1 MLVLTVCMLPR
12 PVCVPPADSRRTQAH
27 PSVDSHIL
35 QCDPWGARGK
45 EAAIF
50 ATSMREPTPQIFS
63 TQQHLCSPPFA
74 PQPPFLLLP
83 RSSSS
88 NGGGG
93 ILITSSL
100 LSRPFFFL
108 DLQGPCFGRPAFP
121 SPGWAR
127 PQRRGR
133 KGRRQRHRQRPK
145 AAHSGP
151 LSHAAEEAGA
161 SWTNCARAGGAERE
175 ERRRTIAVPRRPRCR
190 SRRHRCFDLFS
201 TDVLS
206 LARVPARVL
215 MCFSACEQPVTT
227 VQHGLS
233 YSEGLVS
240 NAGLA
245 AFVVVL
251 FFPSFVVRPHTR
263 ARRTWHATHSK
274 ACGHSPVKNNPVRF
288 FSLLLAPSCSQSPA
302 PRQA

>member
-1 MLVLTVCMLPR
+1 MLT
-12 PVCVPPADSRRTQAH
+12 
-27 PSVDSHIL
+27 
-35 QCDPWGARGK
+35 
-45 EAAIF
+45 
-50 ATSMREPTPQIFS
+50 TSMREATAPIFS
-63 TQQHLCSPPFA
+63 TQQHLCSPLFA
-74 PQPPFLLLP
+74 PHARPPPFLLLP
-83 RSSSS
+83 RSSSIA
-88 NGGGG
+88 GGDGL
-93 ILITSSL
+93 LITQCFFP
-100 LSRPFFFL
+100 RVFFL
-108 DLQGPCFGRPAFP
+108 RDG
-121 SPGWAR
+121 
-127 PQRRGR
+127 GR
-133 KGRRQRHRQRPK
+133 KKCAETAEGRRRIVVHWR
-145 AAHSGP
+145 
-151 LSHAAEEAGA
+151 HAAEEAGA
-161 SWTNCARAGGAERE
+161 SWTNCARAGGVEYE
-175 ERRRTIAVPRRPRCR
+175 ERRRAIAVPRRPRCR

-245 AFVVVL
+245 AFVAVL

-274 ACGHSPVKNNPVRF
+274 AWGHSPAKNNPVRF